1 MGLKDKFPFA
11 NPHPWAGDCLF
22 WLREQKFVN

>member
-1 MGLKDKFPFA
+1 MGLKDKAPFSH
-11 NPHPWAGDCLF
+11 PHPWVADCLF